1 VTPRRLRLAALVLAL
16 AAAAGAAPL
25 RADDIPL
32 TKAQGDS
39 ILVELRAIRQLL
51 AQQGTRGAAPAP
63 PADRTVTLPPV
74 TAYELGRK
82 DAPLTLVEFADYEC
96 PYCRQFHTAVFEKL
110 KREWIEP
117 GKLRFISRDLPL
129 DFHPHS
135 FKATVAARCAGATGK
150 FWELREV
157 MLVNSDKLELPSLVQ
172 YAADLGVDTTKFAAC
187 VRGETFAPEVRKDM
201 ADAGTAGIT
210 GTPTFVL
217 GKTSKQGVTGTVII
231 GAMPYAD
238 LDARLKKLLATK

>member
-1 VTPRRLRLAALVLAL
+1 MRPVYRAALAL
-16 AAAAGAAPL
+16 ALVAVAGAAPL
-25 RADDIPL
+25 RAAEAPL

-39 ILVELRAIRQLL
+39 ILVELRAIRLLL
-51 AQQGTRGAAPAP
+51 AQQAASRGAAPAP
-63 PADRTVTLPPV
+63 QPDRTVTLPPV
-74 TAYELGRK
+74 TAYELGPK

-96 PYCRQFHTAVFEKL
+96 PYCRQFHTNVFEKL
-110 KREWIEP
+110 KREWITP

-135 FKATVAARCAGATGK
+135 FKATLAARCAGVTGK

-157 MLVNSDKLELPSLVQ
+157 MLVNSDRLELPSIVQ

-187 VRGETFAPEVRKDM
+187 VTGEKFAPEVRKDV

-217 GKTSKQGVTGTVII
+217 GKTTKTGVTGTVIV
-231 GAMPYAD
+231 GAMPYEQ
-238 LDARLKKLLATK
+238 LDSRLKALLAAK